1 MASAPPVT
9 AIDAMPS
16 PSAVSARRHAWAVLL
31 KAHARLVD
39 RVEAAL
45 QEAGLPPLAWY
56 DVLWSLETVGEGR
69 LRMNEL
75 AERVVLSKSNL
86 SRLADRLEAAGLI
99 RREPSPG
106 DRRGYYCAI
115 TAEGR
120 AMRKTMW
127 PVYRRQIDRLFGRHV
142 TDDEARIVGACLE
155 RVAATAREHG

>member
-1 MASAPPVT
+1 MPR
-9 AIDAMPS
+9 PS
-16 PSAVSARRHAWAVLL
+16 PVSTRRHAWAVLL

-56 DVLWSLETVGEGR
+56 DVLWSLETVDDGR

-75 AERVVLSKSNL
+75 ASRVVLSKSNL
-86 SRLADRLEAAGLI
+86 SRLADRLESAGLI

-115 TAEGR
+115 TDEGR
-120 AMRKTMW
+120 AMRGKMW
-127 PVYRRQIDRLFGRHV
+127 PVYRREIDRLFGRHV
-142 TDDEARIVGACLE
+142 TEAEARTIGTCLE
-155 RVAATAREHG
+155 RVAMAAREDD